1 MERVITNETAQAD
14 WKVKWG
20 GARTA
25 FSILCFWQIRVFT
38 RPKKMRLFT
47 RPKRCTFHSA
57 QKMCIFSWP
66 KRCTFSL
73 GPKDL
78 CFQSAKNIY
87 ISTQPKRYTV
97 GLAQQMPVFTR
108 PKICMFS
115 ANLQSVQASAF
126 SFNQISSRSYA
137 FAFSHSAGE
146 VRRIGILLVAHICVS
161 LPFTH
166 TQVFWW

>member
-1 MERVITNETAQAD
+1 MRRLKQTGKSNEAEQELLSASFFSD
-14 WKVKWG
+14 KC
-20 GARTA
+20 A
-25 FSILCFWQIRVFT
+25 FSLG
-38 RPKKMRLFT
+38 PKDAH
-47 RPKRCTFHSA
+47 FHSA

-126 SFNQISSRSYA
+126 SFNQISSRSCA
-137 FAFSHSAGE
+137 FAFSRIYVFHCLSLTLKFFGGRTKLRHFFNHTGWIYPKKGE
-146 VRRIGILLVAHICVS
+146 HVTCS
-161 LPFTH
+161 
-166 TQVFWW
+166 